1 MTLQEIIAATHEMSY
16 EDIRTDHCTPGT
28 FANRVMACTKRYYEL
43 LDESKEHGYVGVG
56 CITYAETQLDAEGYK
71 L

>member
-1 MTLQEIIAATHEMSY
+1 MTLSEIVGAIGGLTIEEIRADRQTEGTQTYRLAQASY
-16 EDIRTDHCTPGT
+16 
-28 FANRVMACTKRYYEL
+28 RYYEL

-56 CITYAETQLDAEGYK
+56 CITYAERQLDAEGYT